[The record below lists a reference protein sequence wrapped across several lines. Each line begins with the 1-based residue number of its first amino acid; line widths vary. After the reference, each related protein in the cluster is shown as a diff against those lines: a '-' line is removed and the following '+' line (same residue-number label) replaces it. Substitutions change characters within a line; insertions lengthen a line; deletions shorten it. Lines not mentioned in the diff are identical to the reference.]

1 MPDSIVVTLAESQ
14 RQRILKREAEIM
26 REMAGE
32 WLKIERALEAEMLKT
47 AVDLSGQT
55 LVTEAMILRN
65 TRFQDLMW
73 QARAQYTKFADAF
86 DERVTQQQQDNL
98 KHGIDSAA
106 ALLDATKEEFGI
118 QLAFQKLPVIA
129 IESMIG
135 FAADGSP
142 LRDLLMK
149 SYGESVSGITDALL
163 TGLAK
168 GLNPNDVA
176 QMMADGFGIG
186 LDRALTIART
196 EQLRA
201 YRLGSLEQYR
211 QSGVVMQY
219 KRLAKKDATTCLG
232 CLFQDG
238 ETYSTEDEF
247 AEHPN
252 GRCVLIPVPVGAD
265 PQWKTG
271 KEWFANLGAD
281 KQRDMLGDA
290 RFELWTSGQA
300 TLDQMS
306 TLKPDATW
314 GGSFIPTSLNELG
327 K

>member
-1 MPDSIVVTLAESQ
+1 MPESMVATIAEFQ
-14 RQRILKREAEIM
+14 RQQILNREAKVM
-26 REMAGE
+26 RKLAGE

-65 TRFQDLMW
+65 SRFQDLMW
-73 QARAQYTKFADAF
+73 QARAQYVNFSDTF
-86 DERVTQQQQDNL
+86 DERVTQLQQDNL

-106 ALLDATKEEFGI
+106 DLLDATKEEFGL
-118 QLAFQKLPVIA
+118 QFTFTKLPVNA

-176 QMMADGFGIG
+176 QLMADGFGVG

-211 QSGVVMQY
+211 QSDVVMQY
-219 KRLAKKDATTCLG
+219 KRLAKKDDTTCLG

-238 ETYSTEDEF
+238 EIYSTEDEF

-252 GRCVLIPVPVGAD
+252 GRCVIIPVPVGAD
-265 PQWKTG
+265 PQWETG
-271 KEWFANLGAD
+271 TQWFEKLPED
-281 KQRDMLGDA
+281 RQRSMLGDA
-290 RFELWTSGQA
+290 RFDAWQGGTPLS
-300 TLDQMS
+300 DMS
-306 TLKPDATW
+306 KLVSNATW
-314 GGSFIPTSLNELG
+314 GGSFVPTPLKELG
-327 K
+327 N